1 MNLFCRKKSSRGDR
15 VLVYFATIARGCAAE
30 GRRGLRSERHKQ
42 SKDTMKTLHRTACA
56 AAFAAAALA
65 ASAAPEVA
73 VLHGRN
79 PNATDFDEAVRKV
92 GCETDFY
99 KCDDASIREFCAK
112 ASQYKLVLVDSLF
125 DYGGD
130 KKNLLSPEATDFAA
144 VRAFVENGGVLVVA
158 DAVYQVRGWITK
170 VDPSLALPGIGKCNS
185 SQWAV
190 LGHTVNREPIDPIRA
205 FPNRITQGNDW
216 PHFEKDVP
224 AGWKVVA
231 DCSEGFPVTI
241 TKRLGKGLVVASAL
255 RQPGVKLLE
264 NYLAAAQLLA
274 AGVEVKDFSLSP
286 FALGPGRLEMSLAK
300 PAAEGTRLVYEFT
313 DAKDK
318 SVSFATNFVGTAA
331 ALDYRLK
338 VRGPVTARLW
348 LETPDGARSL
358 LFRRQATMPALLTV
372 DPPAYRGILSTARRL
387 KDVRFRVRIARL
399 GEEIAG
405 LPLTVSVYDSLSNCV
420 FRHVQNFDKD
430 WRKPIPADFEV
441 AMPLPKELSPGG
453 YEVRA
458 TITRNGSVVYGAKS
472 AAPFE
477 ILAPRSAQTVVDEDN
492 TFLVNG
498 KPFFPLGIYH
508 VGKDYDA
515 VADIGFNLIQFWG
528 WSVGMDEYGTPK
540 GVNRALGRNMRILF
554 ESNHHGEQI
563 YRQRAGELA
572 DHDGIFM
579 WYVSDEPAE
588 GAEDFV
594 RSVND
599 GWHKYDKHH
608 PTFILSCRE
617 DLFGV
622 HSQFGDVFA
631 FDVYGEGKKE
641 AWSPMPQTARWMATA
656 TEATRGRKPLVCVP
670 WANPRPET
678 IRPIA
683 YTALANDARGLIWY
697 CWSQAGGGPLGIG
710 LKNDEKCQAVLKDLV
725 AEIKGLFPGLLSP
738 QRRVFRAMDGKINA
752 MACGTAEKKRF
763 LVMTNPTDET
773 VHASFVVPELKN
785 AKKVFDY
792 PTDADETEEVGKDGR
807 YTFTF
812 EPHAVKVLRW

>member
-1 MNLFCRKKSSRGDR
+1 MLTRFKA
-15 VLVYFATIARGCAAE
+15 LVTVVG
-30 GRRGLRSERHKQ
+30 
-42 SKDTMKTLHRTACA
+42 T
-56 AAFAAAALA
+56 AAALA

-79 PNATDFDEAVRKV
+79 PKTTDFDAAVKKV

-99 KCDDASIREFCAK
+99 KCDDASIRDFSAK
-112 ASQYKLVLVDSLF
+112 VGKYKLVLVDSLF

-130 KKNLLSPEATDFAA
+130 KKNLLSPNATDFPA
-144 VRAFVENGGVLVVA
+144 VKAFVENGGVLVIA
-158 DAVYQVRGWITK
+158 DAVYQVRGWLKK
-170 VDPSLALPGIGKCNS
+170 VDSSLDLPGIGKCNS

-190 LGHTVNREPIDPIRA
+190 LGHTVNREPIDPIRS

-224 AGWKVVA
+224 SGWKVVA
-231 DCSEGFPVTI
+231 DCSEGYPVTI

-255 RQPGVKLLE
+255 RQPGEKLLE
-264 NYLAAAQLLA
+264 NYLAAAQLLK

-286 FALGPGRLEMSLAK
+286 FALGPGHLEMSLAK

-313 DAKDK
+313 DAKEK
-318 SVSFATNFVGTAA
+318 SASFATNFVGSAA
-331 ALDYRLK
+331 ALDYNLK
-338 VRGPVTARLW
+338 IRGPVTARLW
-348 LETPDGARSL
+348 LETPDGERSL

-387 KDVRFRVRIARL
+387 KDVRFRIRIARL

-405 LPLTVSVYDSLSNCV
+405 LPLTVAIYDSLSNCV
-420 FRHVQNFDKD
+420 FKTEKLFDKG
-430 WRKPIPADFEV
+430 KNAVIPSDFEV

-458 TITRNGSVVYGAKS
+458 TITRGGWVVYGAKS

-477 ILAPRSAQTVVDEDN
+477 ILAPRPAQTVVDEDN
-492 TFLVNG
+492 TFLING

-515 VADIGFNLIQFWG
+515 VADLGFNMIQFWA
-528 WSVGMDEYGTPK
+528 WSVGADEYGTPK
-540 GVNRALGRNMRILF
+540 GVNRALGRNMRLLF
-554 ESNHHGEQI
+554 ESNHHGDHI
-563 YRQRAGELA
+563 YRERTRTLA
-572 DHDGIFM
+572 NNDAIFM

-594 RSVND
+594 QSVND

-608 PTFILSCRE
+608 PTFLLSCRE
-617 DLFGV
+617 DLFGL
-622 HSQFGDVFA
+622 HATFGDVFA
-631 FDVYGEGKKE
+631 FDVYGEGKKDPW
-641 AWSPMPQTARWMATA
+641 APMPQTARWMASA
-656 TEATRGRKPLVCVP
+656 TEATRGRKPLICVP

-697 CWSQAGGGPLGIG
+697 PWSQAGGGPLGIG
-710 LKNDEKCQAVLKDLV
+710 LKNDEKCQAILKDLL

-738 QRRVFRAMDGKINA
+738 KRRVFRAMDGKINA
-752 MACGTAEKKRF
+752 MVCGTAEKKRF
-763 LVMTNPTDET
+763 LIMTNPTEETIEAAFDVEEMKGAKNITDYPSGTAETET
-773 VHASFVVPELKN
+773 VKA
-785 AKKVFDY
+785 
-792 PTDADETEEVGKDGR
+792 GR
-807 YTFTF
+807 VTFTF
-812 EPHAVKVLRW
+812 APHAVKVLCW